1 MGLTKN
7 ITYEQ
12 IVGQFSTACKD
23 HLQIASFE
31 TGTID
36 FLDASAVNR
45 LFPYVF
51 LRPLTTLYQDR
62 QTTRTFELYTLDQP
76 KVKTQDNVQV
86 MSNCE
91 IYGYDLLSWFDFGPA
106 VRQQNFEVTM
116 TSGIPV
122 NEAFQDRLYGWMF
135 TVNVVTPW
143 ILDYCNYPQI

>member
-12 IVGQFSTACKD
+12 IVGLFNTACTD

-36 FLDASAVNR
+36 FLDSSSVNR

-62 QTTRTFELYTLDQP
+62 QTTRTFELYSLDQP
-76 KVKTQDNVQV
+76 KVKTGDNIQV

-91 IYGYDLLSWFDFGPA
+91 IYGYDLLAWFDFGPA
-106 VRQQNFEVTM
+106 VRQQNYEVTM

-122 NEAFQDRLYGWMF
+122 NEAFQDRLFGWMF
-135 TVNVVTPW
+135 QINVTTPW
-143 ILDYCNYPQI
+143 ILDYCSFPKL

>member
-12 IVGQFSTACKD
+12 IVGQFATACKD

-62 QTTRTFELYTLDQP
+62 QTIRTFELYTLDQP

-91 IYGYDLLSWFDFGPA
+91 LYVYDILAWFDFGPA
-106 VRQQNFEVTM
+106 VRQQNYEVTM
-116 TSGIPV
+116 TSSIPV
-122 NEAFQDRLYGWMF
+122 NEAFQDRLYGWMS
-135 TVNVVTPW
+135 TVQVTTPW

>member
-12 IVGQFSTACKD
+12 IIGNFQEACDK

-36 FLDASAVNR
+36 FLDSSSVNR

-62 QTTRTFELYTLDQP
+62 TTTRTFELYSLDQP

-91 IYGYDLLSWFDFGPA
+91 IYGYDLLAWFDYGPA
-106 VRQQNFEVTM
+106 VRQQNYAVTM
-116 TSGIPV
+116 TTAIPV

-135 TVNVVTPW
+135 TVDVTTPW
-143 ILDYCNYPQI
+143 ILDYCSFPEI